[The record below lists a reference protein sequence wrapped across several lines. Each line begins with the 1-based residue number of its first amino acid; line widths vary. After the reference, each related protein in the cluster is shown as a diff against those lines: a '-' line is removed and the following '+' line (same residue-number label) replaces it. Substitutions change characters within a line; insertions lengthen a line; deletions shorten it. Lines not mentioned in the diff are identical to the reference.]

1 MGCWG
6 QISNDVII
14 WSENIWGCF
23 TASCY
28 FFIDHIIVYKW
39 TPKLIYTRAFKFLF
53 FMFFSKLL
61 YSNTSILDRFLLSHE
76 QNFHKNLIPWKIKFC
91 PMRKLHLKDNECID
105 SNINILITWTR
116 CTYWICLSG
125 YPSTILILIVSAIH
139 AIICILIFNKM
150 LVSDR
155 VLLSIWDMGIC

>member
-1 MGCWG
+1 MTSLYGVR
-6 QISNDVII
+6 IYED
-14 WSENIWGCF
+14 
-23 TASCY
+23 ASQPVVVT
-28 FFIDHIIVYKW
+28 FFIDHIIVHKW
-39 TPKLIYTRAFKFLF
+39 TPKLMYTRAFKFLF
-53 FMFFSKLL
+53 FMFFL
-61 YSNTSILDRFLLSHE
+61 NCSIPIQVFWINSCYLTNRIFT
-76 QNFHKNLIPWKIKFC
+76 KNLIPWKIKFC

-105 SNINILITWTR
+105 LNINILITWTR

>member
-1 MGCWG
+1 MTSLYGVR
-6 QISNDVII
+6 IYED
-14 WSENIWGCF
+14 
-23 TASCY
+23 ASKASCCY
-28 FFIDHIIVYKW
+28 FFIDHRILYKW
-39 TPKLIYTRAFKFLF
+39 TPKLIYTRAFKFLLF
-53 FMFFSKLL
+53 TFFSKLL